1 MAEFKEVKDKKVRF
15 FRIETK
21 VIDGYEI
28 VAKTY
33 IHSKESGGLW
43 CYVRELSE
51 NERFSAKSVQ
61 VEETTQ
67 FKVVFN
73 EKINNKLYLE
83 FGDKTYDIVSIDKFE
98 FNKTDIVIRANEVL
112 APEFDEVFYENY

>member
-1 MAEFKEVKDKKVRF
+1 MEKKENKDKKVQF
-15 FRIETK
+15 FRLSTQ
-21 VIDGYEI
+21 VVDGYEKVI
-28 VAKTY
+28 KTY

-43 CYVRELSE
+43 CFVRELSE

-73 EKINNKLYLE
+73 PKIVNELYLE
-83 FGDKTYDIVSIDKFE
+83 FKDKTYDIVSIDGKE
-98 FNKTDIVIRANEVL
+98 HNKSDLVIRANEIL
-112 APEFDEVFYENY
+112 APSFDEVRYENY

>member
-1 MAEFKEVKDKKVRF
+1 MERKQNKDKKVKF
-15 FRIETK
+15 FYIETK
-21 VIDGYEI
+21 VVKGYERI
-28 VAKTY
+28 IKRY

-67 FKVVFN
+67 FIIVYNPKIVN
-73 EKINNKLYLE
+73 ELFLE
-83 FGDKTYDIVSIDKFE
+83 FGGKTYNIVSIDKFE
-98 FNKTDIVIRANEVL
+98 FNKTDLVVKANETL
-112 APEFDEVFYENY
+112 APTFDEVRYENY

>member
-1 MAEFKEVKDKKVRF
+1 MEKKENKDKKVQF
-15 FRIETK
+15 FRLSTQ
-21 VIDGYEI
+21 VVDGYEKVI
-28 VAKTY
+28 KTY

-43 CYVRELSE
+43 CFVRELSE

-73 EKINNKLYLE
+73 PKIVNELYLE
-83 FGDKTYDIVSIDKFE
+83 FKDKTYDIVSIDGKE
-98 FNKTDIVIRANEVL
+98 HNKTDLVIRANEIL
-112 APEFDEVFYENY
+112 APSYDEVQYENY

>member
-1 MAEFKEVKDKKVRF
+1 MEKKEIKDKKVQLF
-15 FRIETK
+15 EIYTK
-21 VIDGYEI
+21 VVDGYEQ
-28 VAKTY
+28 VVKRY

-51 NERFSAKSVQ
+51 NERFSAKAVQ

-73 EKINNKLYLE
+73 PKIKNELFIE
-83 FGDKTYDIVSIDKFE
+83 FNGKTYSIVSIDKYE
-98 FNKTDIVIRANEVL
+98 FNKSDLVVRANETL
-112 APEFDEVFYENY
+112 APTFDEVEYANY

>member
-1 MAEFKEVKDKKVRF
+1 MEKKENKDKKVQF
-15 FRIETK
+15 FRLSTQ
-21 VIDGYEI
+21 VVDGYEKVI
-28 VAKTY
+28 KTY

-43 CYVRELSE
+43 CFVRELSE

-73 EKINNKLYLE
+73 PKIVNELYLE
-83 FGDKTYDIVSIDKFE
+83 FKDKTYDIVSIDGKE
-98 FNKTDIVIRANEVL
+98 HNKSDLVIRANEIL
-112 APEFDEVFYENY
+112 APSYDEVRYENY

>member
-1 MAEFKEVKDKKVRF
+1 MEKKEIKDKKVQF
-15 FRIETK
+15 FEIYTK
-21 VIDGYEI
+21 VVDGYEQ
-28 VAKTY
+28 VVKRY

-51 NERFSAKSVQ
+51 NERFSAKAVQ

-73 EKINNKLYLE
+73 PKIKNELFIE
-83 FGDKTYDIVSIDKFE
+83 FNGKTYSIVSIDKYE
-98 FNKTDIVIRANEVL
+98 FNKSDLVVRANEIS
-112 APEFDEVFYENY
+112 APTFDEVEYANY

>member
-1 MAEFKEVKDKKVRF
+1 MEKKENKDKKVQF
-15 FRIETK
+15 FRLSTQ
-21 VIDGYEI
+21 VVDGYEKVI
-28 VAKTY
+28 KTY

-43 CYVRELSE
+43 CFVRELSE

-73 EKINNKLYLE
+73 PKIVNELYLE
-83 FGDKTYDIVSIDKFE
+83 FKDKTYDIVSIDGKE
-98 FNKTDIVIRANEVL
+98 HNKSDLVIRANEIL
-112 APEFDEVFYENY
+112 APSFDEVRSENY